1 MSFTQNSGL
10 TNQNVTNSPS
20 NRNKTEQDLT
30 HMGGPAN
37 SQQGKGRGEGEI
49 QDRGMDRKGEQ
60 IHTL

>member
-1 MSFTQNSGL
+1 MMFMQNSGP
-10 TNQNVTNSPS
+10 TNQNVTNCPS

-37 SQQGKGRGEGEI
+37 CQQGKGRGECEI
-49 QDRGMDRKGEQ
+49 QARGMDIQEEH